1 MLLNNLNENE
11 KVAFISLC
19 NVFAKVNGVV
29 EDAEKK
35 QMEEYCN
42 EMFIEYDENK
52 FYNYD
57 EIYNVFSKSS
67 ATNKKVVLCELVGLI
82 YSDGIM
88 DDIEKNELIKF
99 AKNIEIDDT
108 LLNNILQTTENYI
121 DSSRKLLNL
130 ING

>member
-11 KVAFISLC
+11 KTAFISLC
-19 NVFAKVNGVV
+19 NIFAAVNGVV
-29 EDAEKK
+29 EEAEKK
-35 QMEEYCN
+35 QMKEYCD

-52 FYNYD
+52 LYNYD

-67 ATNKKVVLCELVGLI
+67 KTNKKIVLCELVGLI

-88 DDIEKNELIKF
+88 DDIEKNELMKF
-99 AKNIEIDDT
+99 AKHIEIDDT